1 MKKYIIT
8 IVILFV
14 LIGLFIGGYFIYSN
28 AKANEANSVDT
39 LKAKCTSELEYLSS
53 NIILMMNQLNNISF
67 ENYEVTND
75 KVTISNS
82 NEEDKQSGGGE
93 TKSED
98 GSGGGSNSSEGTTS
112 SESNT
117 VNSSNVELNSTLAN
131 NNKIDWNLLKADI
144 ETMYS
149 SWTTILMDL
158 TTLNVNKDNLLKY
171 NDKLGTIVENF
182 EGEDKKSALINLAD
196 LYNLL
201 TLYIQDF
208 STESY
213 TKSRFIV
220 TSNILYAY
228 ANIETDDWNKTSD
241 YIGKAKTEYANIVN
255 GQVNNVNKIDKINK
269 AYILINEI
277 EKNASNKNKNVFY
290 VNYRNLIQEL
300 ENL

>member
-98 GSGGGSNSSEGTTS
+98 GSGGGSNSSGGTTS
-112 SESNT
+112 SGSNT
-117 VNSSNVELNSTLAN
+117 VNSSNVELNSALAN

-144 ETMYS
+144 EAMYS

>member
-112 SESNT
+112 SGSNT

-144 ETMYS
+144 EAMYS

>member
-112 SESNT
+112 SGSNT

-255 GQVNNVNKIDKINK
+255 IQENNVNKIDKINK
-269 AYILINEI
+269 T
-277 EKNASNKNKNVFY
+277 
-290 VNYRNLIQEL
+290 
-300 ENL
+300 

>member
-28 AKANEANSVDT
+28 AKTNEANSVDT

-112 SESNT
+112 SGSNT

-144 ETMYS
+144 EAMYS

-277 EKNASNKNKNVFY
+277 EKNASNKNKDVFY

>member
-28 AKANEANSVDT
+28 AKKNEANSVDT

>member
-28 AKANEANSVDT
+28 AKTNEANSVDT

-182 EGEDKKSALINLAD
+182 EGKDKKSALINLAD

>member
-28 AKANEANSVDT
+28 AKTNEANSVDT

-201 TLYIQDF
+201 TLYIQNF

>member
-28 AKANEANSVDT
+28 AKTNEANSVDT

-112 SESNT
+112 SGSNT

-144 ETMYS
+144 EAMYS

-201 TLYIQDF
+201 TLYIQNF